1 MTDGAIW
8 WIRNYVELYQNR
20 IPYSPDGTICHIS
33 SILHLTASAIFTAFT
48 IYDVVLSASL
58 LCMYTYLASDFSG
71 KFNIHFTWM
80 WPRYIVIG
88 FLIGGRKMLSLIL
101 VEFLTV
107 ETVNTLNGWTVNGA
121 VPQNSLFIR
130 WHHLSH

>member
-8 WIRNYVELYQNR
+8 WIRNSMELYQNR
-20 IPYSPDGTICHIS
+20 IPYSPDDIICHIS
-33 SILHLTASAIFTAFT
+33 SILHLTAFT
-48 IYDVVLSASL
+48 IYDEVLSPSL
-58 LCMYTYLASDFSG
+58 LCMYTSLVSDFSV
-71 KFNIHFTWM
+71 KFNIHFTWT

-88 FLIGGRKMLSLIL
+88 LLIDGRQKLSLIL

-107 ETVNTLNGWTVNGA
+107 QTVNMINAWTVNGA
-121 VPQNSLFIR
+121 VPQNFLFTR